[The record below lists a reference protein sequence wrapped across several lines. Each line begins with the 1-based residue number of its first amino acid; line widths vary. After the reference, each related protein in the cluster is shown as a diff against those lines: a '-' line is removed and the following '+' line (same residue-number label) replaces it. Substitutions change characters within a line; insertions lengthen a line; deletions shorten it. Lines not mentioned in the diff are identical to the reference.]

1 MKDFNILTE
10 GRYEPASDIEY
21 AVLRDSIYDGKRHL
35 VYTGVLKTND
45 KYIKQQTGVILHTIE
60 DYIDASANVEEYIK
74 QNRWRNIIASEIA
87 NQVNNPQFARY
98 NFSFL
103 NSVHNSA
110 IKTRA

>member
-1 MKDFNILTE
+1 MKDFNVLTE

-21 AVLRDSIYDGKRHL
+21 KILRQHIKNNQVHL
-35 VYTGVLKTND
+35 VFTGVLKTKD
-45 KYIKQQTGVILHTIE
+45 KYIKQQTGVIMHTLEAYTNTDTDIE
-60 DYIDASANVEEYIK
+60 LYIEK
-74 QNRWRNIIASEIA
+74 NRWKEVIASEIA
-87 NQVNNPQFARY
+87 NQVNDPMFARY

>member
-21 AVLRDSIYDGKRHL
+21 AVLRDTVKDGIRHL
-35 VYTGVLKTND
+35 VFAGVLKTDD
-45 KYIKQQTGVILHTIE
+45 KYLKQQTGVILHTIE
-60 DYIDASANVEEYIK
+60 DSIDASLNVEEHIEK
-74 QNRWRNIIASEIA
+74 NRWRNIIASEIA